1 MNSSRRLRLVR
12 VSDKRRSISFSSVQ
26 EKLYSAVLADVL
38 DDLGFRDQ
46 ALEHNIRPVDSSFK
60 LMGRAFTILATD
72 VYEMPEN
79 PYVKELEA
87 VDHLAEGDVVVATTN
102 GSTSSGLWGELL
114 STAARSK
121 GARGAVIDG
130 LTRDSSKI
138 IEMGFPVFTR
148 GYSPLDSKGRMEV
161 ISYGAPIRC
170 GGVLVEPGDIVFGDR
185 DGVVA
190 IPQQVSEEALLR
202 AVDKASGEDEMRQ
215 ALKRG
220 MGVMEAYNKY
230 GIL

>member
-1 MNSSRRLRLVR
+1 MQ
-12 VSDKRRSISFSSVQ
+12 RSISFSSAE

-38 DDLGFRDQ
+38 DDLGFRYQ
-46 ALEHNIRPVDSSFK
+46 TLEPNIRPIGSAPK
-60 LMGRAFTILATD
+60 LVGRAFTILATD

-79 PYVKELEA
+79 PYVTELEA
-87 VDHLAEGDVVVATTN
+87 VDHLAGDDVVVATTN
-102 GSTSSGLWGELL
+102 GSTSSALWGELL

-130 LTRDSSKI
+130 MTRDSIKI
-138 IEMGFPVFTR
+138 MEMDFPVFTR

-161 ISYGAPIRC
+161 ISHGVPIRC
-170 GGVLVEPGDIVFGDR
+170 GGVYIRPGDIVFGDY
-185 DGVVA
+185 DGVVV
-190 IPQQVSEEALLR
+190 IPEHVADEALLR
-202 AVDKASGEDEMRQ
+202 ATDKVSGEDEMRQ
-215 ALKRG
+215 ALQQG